1 MPLPAGQRQYSV
13 ARALCAWQLTV
24 LSLLAPASPGVTP
37 PYLSVDV
44 NIVIV
49 QWEPIDER
57 EDEGSFGTS
66 CMPSNRERSYPSPSN
81 PRLDGG

>member
-13 ARALCAWQLTV
+13 ARALCAWQLMV
-24 LSLLAPASPGVTP
+24 LPLLAPAGPGMIP
-37 PYLSVDV
+37 PYPSADG

-49 QWEPIDER
+49 RGKPIDEQG
-57 EDEGSFGTS
+57 DEGFFGTS
-66 CMPSNRERSYPSPSN
+66 CMPSNQERSRSPPSN